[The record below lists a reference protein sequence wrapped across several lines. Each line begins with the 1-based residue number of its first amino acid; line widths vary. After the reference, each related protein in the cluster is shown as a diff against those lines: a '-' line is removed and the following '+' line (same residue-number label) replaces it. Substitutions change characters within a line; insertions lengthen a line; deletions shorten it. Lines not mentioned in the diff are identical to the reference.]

1 MVTHGEGARAASR
14 SIAAFEMRV
23 LQVIFGCAVSKFKR
37 QSAFEGVPYP
47 GAPQPRYGRFAVVLA
62 ETVHV
67 DEPRGFVFVGPRRR
81 QRQPPKV
88 GPGVHAPV
96 GARHDGPVDPKHARP
111 RGLEPSRLGPC
122 GTGLGLERGL
132 VHGYAVVGAALA
144 PVGVPRIAPR
154 LEAHFVIHRSLVH
167 EIVRAEHAE
176 IESEPAARE
185 SGDKIRVR
193 LHRGVIEV
201 RPVRA
206 FVYVV
211 TPAVAPEEIQAARNL
226 RFIEKARPGA
236 EGFPRVQPLRFR
248 REIFVRRSGNSGQDS
263 QQCVRNRYK
272 EEAQTRHDSGNKRS
286 DFPASR
292 KSRQTG
298 HPDGKA

>member
-1 MVTHGEGARAASR
+1 M
-14 SIAAFEMRV
+14 
-23 LQVIFGCAVSKFKR
+23 
-37 QSAFEGVPYP
+37 
-47 GAPQPRYGRFAVVLA
+47 
-62 ETVHV
+62 
-67 DEPRGFVFVGPRRR
+67 
-81 QRQPPKV
+81 
-88 GPGVHAPV
+88 
-96 GARHDGPVDPKHARP
+96 
-111 RGLEPSRLGPC
+111 
-122 GTGLGLERGL
+122 
-132 VHGYAVVGAALA
+132 
-144 PVGVPRIAPR
+144 PRIAPR

-193 LHRGVIEV
+193 LQRGVIEV
-201 RPVRA
+201 RPVPA

-263 QQCVRNRYK
+263 QQCVRNRHK

>member
-1 MVTHGEGARAASR
+1 M
-14 SIAAFEMRV
+14 
-23 LQVIFGCAVSKFKR
+23 
-37 QSAFEGVPYP
+37 
-47 GAPQPRYGRFAVVLA
+47 
-62 ETVHV
+62 
-67 DEPRGFVFVGPRRR
+67 
-81 QRQPPKV
+81 
-88 GPGVHAPV
+88 
-96 GARHDGPVDPKHARP
+96 
-111 RGLEPSRLGPC
+111 
-122 GTGLGLERGL
+122 
-132 VHGYAVVGAALA
+132 
-144 PVGVPRIAPR
+144 
-154 LEAHFVIHRSLVH
+154 
-167 EIVRAEHAE
+167 RAEHAE

-201 RPVRA
+201 RPVPA
-206 FVYVV
+206 FVYIV

-263 QQCVRNRYK
+263 QQCVRNRHK
-272 EEAQTRHDSGNKRS
+272 EEAQTRHDSGSKRS

>member
-1 MVTHGEGARAASR
+1 MVAHGEGARTASR

-37 QSAFEGVPYP
+37 QAAFEGVPGP
-47 GAPQPRYGRFAVVLA
+47 GAPQPRYRRFAVVLA

-67 DEPRGFVFVGPRRR
+67 DEPRGFVFVGPRCR
-81 QRQPPKV
+81 QRQPPTV
-88 GPGVHAPV
+88 DTGVHTPV

-122 GTGLGLERGL
+122 GAGLGLERGL
-132 VHGYAVVGAALA
+132 VHGYAVVGATLA
-144 PVGVPRIAPR
+144 PVGMPRVAPR
-154 LEAHFVIHRSLVH
+154 LKAHFVIHRALVH
-167 EIVRAEHAE
+167 KIVRSEHAE

-185 SGDKIRVR
+185 PGDKIRVR

-201 RPVRA
+201 RPVSA

-263 QQCVRNRYK
+263 QQRVRNRDNA
-272 EEAQTRHDSGNKRS
+272 EAQTRHDSRNKRS

-292 KSRQTG
+292 KSRQAG